1 MNLKKLAAE
10 SNATNLS
17 LFGKIR
23 GTVSD
28 YYIVEAT
35 VEREEGEG
43 KEGMEAPGTGV
54 NKSVFYVAK
63 DSKSAWTKLPDL
75 SPAEITAAR
84 KIRML
89 FTGDLTRKIICNP
102 FFFGTEA
109 DYLRAQ
115 ISRIQHSTAIIPKG
129 VMRLTEDNPKEIE
142 ENVGEDGQEVVFPST
157 ADMARAEMWVHAN
170 QNILLNSRTQ
180 HLDPEAPDDVSNFDP
195 EVAMKELEQKD
206 PYEPRLKPI
215 TDDKRILTFGKATT
229 DPWVI
234 RFQGDKTEYASAS
247 GNASVYN
254 GAVVVKSLTWPG
266 AQVIY

>member
-1 MNLKKLAAE
+1 
-10 SNATNLS
+10 
-17 LFGKIR
+17 
-23 GTVSD
+23 
-28 YYIVEAT
+28 
-35 VEREEGEG
+35 
-43 KEGMEAPGTGV
+43 
-54 NKSVFYVAK
+54 
-63 DSKSAWTKLPDL
+63 
-75 SPAEITAAR
+75 
-84 KIRML
+84 
-89 FTGDLTRKIICNP
+89 
-102 FFFGTEA
+102 
-109 DYLRAQ
+109 
-115 ISRIQHSTAIIPKG
+115 
-129 VMRLTEDNPKEIE
+129 MRLTEDNPKEIE
-142 ENVGEDGQEVVFPST
+142 ENVGEDGQEAVFPST